1 MKKSPPWLLALVIVA
16 GLAIIAGGW
25 WLADR
30 RARERDAVAQVQAVL
45 AQFQQGLPRDYAPGL
60 VLESVRFEGKALV
73 MTIRSLNRSVPESGD
88 MSQVALAER
97 ALMLPLCDSRDV
109 RFLLARGVVLV
120 RRFVDSQD
128 RVFFE
133 TTLAGDDCAR

>member
-60 VLESVRFEGKALV
+60 VLERVQFEGTALV
-73 MTIRSLNRSVPESGD
+73 MTIRSLNRSVAESGD
-88 MSQVALAER
+88 MSQVAQAEK

>member
-60 VLESVRFEGKALV
+60 VLERVDFEGKALV

-88 MSQVALAER
+88 MSQVALAEK

-109 RFLLARGVVLV
+109 QFLLARGVVLV